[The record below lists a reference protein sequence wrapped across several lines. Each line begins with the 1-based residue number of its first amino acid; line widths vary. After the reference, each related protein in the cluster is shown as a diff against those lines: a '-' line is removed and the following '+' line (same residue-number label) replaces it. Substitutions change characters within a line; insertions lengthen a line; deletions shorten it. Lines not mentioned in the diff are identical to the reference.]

1 MVFFFFFLFFF
12 IVSLRFFVPALFLT
26 PFRSLSFPL
35 VLSLSSPHFTPVP
48 GLSLFQRLMYCTGVW
63 SYVVGAVTT
72 PAFIVIPLVTI
83 WGGVFPIVVSWWAA
97 LGLSVYMA
105 AQFCV
110 MNYVHRF
117 RDLKALWFANI
128 ANAILWWTFVKAC
141 WRALGGAFG
150 RSITFKTTLK
160 GADALRAK
168 SVGDLWMPTTSFLAL
183 ASALGFGMFKAA
195 TGPAVVS
202 TLSIS
207 LIWIIYNAI
216 PPYLLLHYNFIGKGQ
231 TLRLACTI
239 CHLMTTGLSLG
250 ALVLLWLVYPP
261 EVSWFF
267 EGRKLFLSFRV
278 LSRVFSGKNFFL
290 FSLDPPPKKKSKK
303 TNNTSTTT
311 APSSTRPT
319 RSTTP
324 RGWARSSATSPRKTP
339 RRAPC

>member
-1 MVFFFFFLFFF
+1 
-12 IVSLRFFVPALFLT
+12 
-26 PFRSLSFPL
+26 
-35 VLSLSSPHFTPVP
+35 
-48 GLSLFQRLMYCTGVW
+48 MYCTGVW

-72 PAFIVIPLVTI
+72 PAFIIIPLVTI

-168 SVGDLWMPTTSFLAL
+168 SVGDLWMPTASFVSL
-183 ASALGFGMFKAA
+183 ASALGFGLYKAA

-207 LIWIIYNAI
+207 IIWIMYNAI

-261 EVSWFF
+261 EVRERERVFFF
-267 EGRKLFLSFRV
+267 EFRV
-278 LSRVFSGKNFFL
+278 FFFVFFFVFPLSSFSHPFNTNTKN
-290 FSLDPPPKKKSKK
+290 
-303 TNNTSTTT
+303 NNNSTTT
-311 APSSTRPT
+311 ATSSMRPT
-319 RSTTP
+319 RSTTR
-324 RGWARSSATSPRKTP
+324 RGWARSSATRRRGTR
-339 RRAPC
+339 RRARC

>member
-1 MVFFFFFLFFF
+1 M
-12 IVSLRFFVPALFLT
+12 
-26 PFRSLSFPL
+26 
-35 VLSLSSPHFTPVP
+35 
-48 GLSLFQRLMYCTGVW
+48 
-63 SYVVGAVTT
+63 
-72 PAFIVIPLVTI
+72 IPLVTI

-117 RDLKALWFANI
+117 RDLKALWFAGI
-128 ANAILWWTFVKAC
+128 ANSILWWTFVKAC
-141 WRALGGAFG
+141 WRAFGGAFG

-261 EVSWFF
+261 EVRF
-267 EGRKLFLSFRV
+267 E
-278 LSRVFSGKNFFL
+278 FSGFFSCFFAFFFFFFL
-290 FSLDPPPKKKSKK
+290 FSLETKKHLTKK
-303 TNNTSTTT
+303 THQNHSTTT
-311 APSSTRPT
+311 APSSTPPT
-319 RSTTP
+319 LSMTP
-324 RGWARSSATSPRKTP
+324 RGSARSSATSPRKT
-339 RRAPC
+339 RRPARS

>member
-1 MVFFFFFLFFF
+1 M
-12 IVSLRFFVPALFLT
+12 
-26 PFRSLSFPL
+26 
-35 VLSLSSPHFTPVP
+35 
-48 GLSLFQRLMYCTGVW
+48 
-63 SYVVGAVTT
+63 
-72 PAFIVIPLVTI
+72 
-83 WGGVFPIVVSWWAA
+83 
-97 LGLSVYMA
+97 
-105 AQFCV
+105 
-110 MNYVHRF
+110 
-117 RDLKALWFANI
+117 
-128 ANAILWWTFVKAC
+128 KAC

-261 EVSWFF
+261 EVREEEVFELFF
-267 EGRKLFLSFRV
+267 FFFLRV
-278 LSRVFSGKNFFL
+278 RVFL
-290 FSLDPPPKKKSKK
+290 FSSQFSSSSFFLTSKPLPHKK
-303 TNNTSTTT
+303 N
-311 APSSTRPT
+311 
-319 RSTTP
+319 
-324 RGWARSSATSPRKTP
+324 
-339 RRAPC
+339 

>member
-1 MVFFFFFLFFF
+1 
-12 IVSLRFFVPALFLT
+12 
-26 PFRSLSFPL
+26 
-35 VLSLSSPHFTPVP
+35 
-48 GLSLFQRLMYCTGVW
+48 
-63 SYVVGAVTT
+63 
-72 PAFIVIPLVTI
+72 
-83 WGGVFPIVVSWWAA
+83 
-97 LGLSVYMA
+97 
-105 AQFCV
+105 

-160 GADALRAK
+160 GADALRAM
-168 SVGDLWMPTTSFLAL
+168 SVGDLWMPTASFVSL
-183 ASALGFGMFKAA
+183 ASALGFGLYKAA

-207 LIWIIYNAI
+207 IIWIMYNAI

-261 EVSWFF
+261 EYNYGNVIDASY
-267 EGRKLFLSFRV
+267 SFYDAQRLGPQFRNVTTKNATTGAV
-278 LSRVFSGKNFFL
+278 LTATIG
-290 FSLDPPPKKKSKK
+290 PKFPVAWRG
-303 TNNTSTTT
+303 NTSLAWEKGPSALGFGNLTGGFMTGGDAGTVKMT
-311 APSSTRPT
+311 APAAFATALLAWGLLEFPKGYAKANATAHALDTLRWSNDYLLKTVTKDRMRSRRHNEYLIVYQVGNLTVDKRHWTRP
-319 RSTTP
+319 
-324 RGWARSSATSPRKTP
+324 
-339 RRAPC
+339 

>member
-1 MVFFFFFLFFF
+1 
-12 IVSLRFFVPALFLT
+12 
-26 PFRSLSFPL
+26 
-35 VLSLSSPHFTPVP
+35 
-48 GLSLFQRLMYCTGVW
+48 MYCTGVW
-63 SYVVGAVTT
+63 SYVVGAITT
-72 PAFIVIPLVTI
+72 PAFIIIPFVTI

-168 SVGDLWMPTTSFLAL
+168 SVGDLWMPTASFVSL
-183 ASALGFGMFKAA
+183 ASALGFGLYKAA

-207 LIWIIYNAI
+207 IIWIMYNAI

-261 EVSWFF
+261 EVRGERETLKGFF
-267 EGRKLFLSFRV
+267 FF
-278 LSRVFSGKNFFL
+278 FSS
-290 FSLDPPPKKKSKK
+290 FSLTLKNPSKTKHACKKKK
-303 TNNTSTTT
+303 NSTTT
-311 APSSTRPT
+311 ATSSTRPT
-319 RSTTP
+319 RSTT
-324 RGWARSSATSPRKTP
+324 RSAWDRSSATSRRKTR

>member
-1 MVFFFFFLFFF
+1 
-12 IVSLRFFVPALFLT
+12 
-26 PFRSLSFPL
+26 
-35 VLSLSSPHFTPVP
+35 
-48 GLSLFQRLMYCTGVW
+48 MYCTGVW

-72 PAFIVIPLVTI
+72 PAFIIIPLVTI

-168 SVGDLWMPTTSFLAL
+168 SVGDLWMPTASFVSL
-183 ASALGFGMFKAA
+183 ASALGFGLYKAA

-202 TLSIS
+202 THGVDAITLTGANLGPLGPTDMAAQYASAG
-207 LIWIIYNAI
+207 IWANASATAGAV
-216 PPYLLLHYNFIGKGQ
+216 Y
-231 TLRLACTI
+231 AA
-239 CHLMTTGLSLG
+239 TGC
-250 ALVLLWLVYPP
+250 AV
-261 EVSWFF
+261 
-267 EGRKLFLSFRV
+267 
-278 LSRVFSGKNFFL
+278 
-290 FSLDPPPKKKSKK
+290 
-303 TNNTSTTT
+303 
-311 APSSTRPT
+311 
-319 RSTTP
+319 
-324 RGWARSSATSPRKTP
+324 SSATASASSAAPTAASCTSVASATASPTSD
-339 RRAPC
+339 